1 MGSSRCFAGIYD
13 KVPSSARK
21 EPRSKDLGFFVPR
34 RPWTQV
40 QGLLA
45 VNCSSVGSAGKRS
58 TGPFSESAS
67 PHLPH
72 SFLTNAVWFHQM
84 AFFIATMR
92 VCKHSTP
99 VSVFALRHENTL
111 FFCSIGGKSGAE
123 EGQQK
128 LGKISTSNHESR
140 RSYIVI
146 TGGCRTKQLVRQPL
160 QFSLSRIT
168 WLLT

>member
-1 MGSSRCFAGIYD
+1 
-13 KVPSSARK
+13 
-21 EPRSKDLGFFVPR
+21 
-34 RPWTQV
+34 
-40 QGLLA
+40 
-45 VNCSSVGSAGKRS
+45 
-58 TGPFSESAS
+58 
-67 PHLPH
+67 
-72 SFLTNAVWFHQM
+72 M

-146 TGGCRTKQLVRQPL
+146 TGVCRTKQLVRQTL
-160 QFSLSRIT
+160 QFIGFSQLSDMEFFVDPKNEMSETEIHP
-168 WLLT
+168 LCG